1 MHFLMP
7 SVFSSHTDFKE
18 WFSNPLTGMV
28 EGSQEYSETIVRR
41 LHKVGRRGGGGE
53 GRRRRE
59 WRKRRG
65 GGKRWGGGEGREG
78 GWEGEEWRGERKG
91 KVGSGRSIL
100 AVRSVKEGF
109 EEMEYALT

>member
-41 LHKVGRRGGGGE
+41 LHKVGGDGRGGE
-53 GRRRRE
+53 GEGEGEGEVDGREKSGERGEEEERRE
-59 WRKRRG
+59 WEEIICWEKC
-65 GGKRWGGGEGREG
+65 EGR
-78 GWEGEEWRGERKG
+78 
-91 KVGSGRSIL
+91 I
-100 AVRSVKEGF
+100 
-109 EEMEYALT
+109 

>member
-41 LHKVGRRGGGGE
+41 LHKVGGRGGEGEGKGGGE
-53 GRRRRE
+53 GSGGRE
-59 WRKRRG
+59 EEVGR
-65 GGKRWGGGEGREG
+65 GGEGEKGGRGDGREKSG
-78 GWEGEEWRGERKG
+78 EGRGR
-91 KVGSGRSIL
+91 GSGEWEEL
-100 AVRSVKEGF
+100 TCWEKCEGKI
-109 EEMEYALT
+109 

>member
-41 LHKVGRRGGGGE
+41 LHKVGGE
-53 GRRRRE
+53 EEKGVE
-59 WRKRRG
+59 EEKRRWEEVG
-65 GGKRWGGGEGREG
+65 RGRREG
-78 GWEGEEWRGERKG
+78 GGMGGRRVERGEEGESGEWEEHTCCEKCE
-91 KVGSGRSIL
+91 GRI
-100 AVRSVKEGF
+100 
-109 EEMEYALT
+109 